1 MKKVCHITT
10 VHKGLDVRIY
20 HKECITLSKDFEV
33 YLIINDK
40 INQITNESVKVIE
53 INNSSKNRLSRF
65 FKAANEALK
74 KAIDINAD
82 IYHLHDPELL
92 RIALKLKKR
101 NKKVIYDAHEDLPRQ
116 ILTKHWIPKIIRKPI
131 AYFVEKAENNIVK
144 KIDGVIT
151 ATPTINER
159 FDKLNNNSI
168 NVNNYPIIG
177 EFNKTQKKLTKPQII
192 YAGGISIERGILE
205 IIDSLEHLNVDLN
218 LAGKFLDPSLKSK
231 LESHKLWKK
240 VNYKGFLG
248 RKEITELYNNS
259 LVGMVTLYPTKNY
272 QTSLPVKMFEYMAA
286 GLPVIASNFPY
297 WESIIKKHECGICV
311 DPTSV
316 SEITKAIKTLV
327 ENPSIAKTMG
337 ENGLNAIKTHFNW
350 EKEGQKLTSFY
361 HQL

>member
-40 INQITNESVKVIE
+40 INQITNESVKLIE
-53 INNSSKNRLSRF
+53 INNSSKNRISRF
-65 FKAANEALK
+65 FKSSNEALK
-74 KAIDINAD
+74 KAIEINAD

-131 AYFVEKAENNIVK
+131 AYIVEKAENNIVK
-144 KIDGVIT
+144 KIDGVIS

-159 FDKLNNNSI
+159 FYKLNRNSV
-168 NVNNYPIIG
+168 NVNNYPIIE

-192 YAGGISIERGILE
+192 YAGGISIERGIVE
-205 IIDSLEHLNVDLN
+205 IIDSLEHLDVDLN
-218 LAGKFLDPSLKSK
+218 LAGKFLDPSLKNK
-231 LESHKLWKK
+231 LESHKSWGK

-259 LVGMVTLYPTKNY
+259 LLGMVTLYPTKNY

-297 WESIIKKHECGICV
+297 WESIIEKHECGICV

-316 SEITKAIKTLV
+316 SDITKAIKTLL
-327 ENPSIAKTMG
+327 ENPNIAKTMG

>member
-1 MKKVCHITT
+1 LKKVCHITT

-40 INQITNESVKVIE
+40 INQITNESVKLIE
-53 INNSSKNRLSRF
+53 INNSSKNRISRF
-65 FKAANEALK
+65 FKSSNEALK
-74 KAIDINAD
+74 KAIEINAD

-131 AYFVEKAENNIVK
+131 AYLVEKAENNIVK
-144 KIDGVIT
+144 KIDGVIS

-159 FDKLNNNSI
+159 FYKLNRNSV
-168 NVNNYPIIG
+168 NVNNYPIIE

-192 YAGGISIERGILE
+192 YAGGISIERGIVE
-205 IIDSLEHLNVDLN
+205 IIDSLEHLGVDLN
-218 LAGKFLDPSLKSK
+218 LAGKFLDPSLKNK
-231 LESHKLWKK
+231 LESHKSWGK

-259 LVGMVTLYPTKNY
+259 LLGMVTLYPTKNY

-297 WESIIKKHECGICV
+297 WESIIEKYECGICV

-316 SEITKAIKTLV
+316 SDITKAIKTLV
-327 ENPSIAKTMG
+327 ENPNIAKTMG

-350 EKEGQKLTSFY
+350 GKEGQKLTSFY